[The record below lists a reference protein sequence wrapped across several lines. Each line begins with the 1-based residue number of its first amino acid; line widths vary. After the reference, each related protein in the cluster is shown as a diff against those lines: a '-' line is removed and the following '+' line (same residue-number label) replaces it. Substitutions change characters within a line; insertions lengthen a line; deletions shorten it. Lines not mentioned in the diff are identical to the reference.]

1 MEAEAVDINFEYKEE
16 SCYEAIIFYGAA
28 SSSRKTTIVDLHRVG
43 GRMVAVDSPV
53 SPKLQFPWH
62 VLRRAEPL
70 GRRTGPRHRSR
81 GTRAEDNMERPRHV
95 ERGLGGDR
103 HVG

>member
-1 MEAEAVDINFEYKEE
+1 MEAEAVVINFEYKEE

-53 SPKLQFPWH
+53 SPKLLIP
-62 VLRRAEPL
+62 
-70 GRRTGPRHRSR
+70 
-81 GTRAEDNMERPRHV
+81 
-95 ERGLGGDR
+95 
-103 HVG
+103 